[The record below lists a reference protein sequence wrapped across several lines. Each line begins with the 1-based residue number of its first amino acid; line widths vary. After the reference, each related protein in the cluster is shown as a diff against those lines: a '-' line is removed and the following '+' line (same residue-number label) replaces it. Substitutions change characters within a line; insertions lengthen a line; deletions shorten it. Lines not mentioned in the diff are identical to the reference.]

1 MRKGGYPCPRW
12 RPVGLPG
19 AGLAALTPLLDIA
32 EASQRVRLGTKVA
45 STNMDWSDAP
55 RLAAIV
61 GSSDDAIIAKDLNG
75 VILSWNRA
83 AERLFGYTASEVF
96 GNPITIIFPPDRLEE
111 EAAILNQI
119 GRGERVD
126 HYETARCH
134 KDGQIINVAVTISPI
149 RDASGKVTGAS
160 TILRDL
166 TGRNVRDQRILELQA
181 ELAHVQRLN
190 ELGQVVS
197 TLVHEVN
204 QPLTAISNYVNACRR
219 LIKTGDQERIQS
231 ALQRITDQNNRTRG
245 IVERIRDF
253 VKKRD
258 VQMRAEK
265 LSQVIEEAIALTRA
279 SVRDGGLRLTVET
292 DPPGVQVEID
302 KIQVQQV
309 LFNLL
314 RNAIEAMQDQPNREL
329 VIATSLVQGGMVEI
343 SVADTGPG
351 LVDEVRAKLFQPFV
365 TTKVHGMGVGLSVC
379 RAIVESHGG
388 RLWADDNPSRGT
400 VFRFTV
406 RHAGPDRL

>member
-1 MRKGGYPCPRW
+1 M
-12 RPVGLPG
+12 
-19 AGLAALTPLLDIA
+19 ALVNED
-32 EASQRVRLGTKVA
+32 R
-45 STNMDWSDAP
+45 SDAP
-55 RLAAIV
+55 RLATIV
-61 GSSDDAIIAKDLNG
+61 ESSDDAIIAKGLNG

-96 GNPITIIFPPDRLEE
+96 GKPITIIFLPDRLEE
-111 EAAILNQI
+111 ETRILSKI
-119 GRGERVD
+119 GRGERVH
-126 HYETARCH
+126 HYETARRH
-134 KDGQIINVAVTISPI
+134 KDGQIINVSVTASPI
-149 RDASGKVTGAS
+149 RDASGKISGVS
-160 TILRDL
+160 TIMRDL
-166 TGRNVRDQRILELQA
+166 TGRNIRDQRILELQA

-219 LIKTGDQERIQS
+219 LVKTGDEERIQS
-231 ALQRITDQNNRTRG
+231 ILQRITDQTNRTRG

-253 VKKRD
+253 VRKRD

-279 SVRDGGLRLTVET
+279 SVRDGGLTLTVET

-302 KIQVQQV
+302 KVQVQQV

-314 RNAIEAMQDQPNREL
+314 RNAIEAMQDQPKREL
-329 VIATSLVQGGMVEI
+329 VVATSLVQGGMVEI

-351 LVDEVRAKLFQPFV
+351 LVDEVRTKLFQPFV
-365 TTKVHGMGVGLSVC
+365 TTKANSMGVGLSVC
-379 RAIVESHGG
+379 RAIVESHQG
-388 RLWADDNPSRGT
+388 RMWADDNPGGGT

-406 RHAGPDRL
+406 RHVGADHQ

>member
-1 MRKGGYPCPRW
+1 M
-12 RPVGLPG
+12 
-19 AGLAALTPLLDIA
+19 LDVA
-32 EASQRVRLGTKVA
+32 EANRR
-45 STNMDWSDAP
+45 DWGSGMTSANGDRPEDA

-61 GSSDDAIIAKDLNG
+61 ESSDDAIVAKDLHG

-96 GNPITIIFPPDRLEE
+96 GRSITVIFPPDRIEE
-111 EAAILNQI
+111 EAVIL
-119 GRGERVD
+119 GRIRSGERVD
-126 HYETARCH
+126 HYETARRH
-134 KDGQIINVAVTISPI
+134 KDSQIINVSVTASPI
-149 RDASGKVTGAS
+149 RDASGKISGVS
-160 TILRDL
+160 TIMRDL
-166 TGRNVRDQRILELQA
+166 TGRNIRDQRIQELQA
-181 ELAHVQRLN
+181 ELAHIQRLN

-219 LIKTGDQERIQS
+219 LVETGDQERIQS
-231 ALQRITDQNNRTRG
+231 ILQRITDQTNRTRG

-258 VQMRAEK
+258 FQMRAEN

-279 SVRDGGLRLTVET
+279 SVRDGGLTLTVEV

-302 KIQVQQV
+302 RVQVQQV
-309 LFNLL
+309 LFNLF
-314 RNAIEAMQDQPNREL
+314 RNAIEAMQDQPTRDL
-329 VIATSLVQGGMVEI
+329 LLSSRLVQGGMVEI

-351 LVDEVRAKLFQPFV
+351 LSDEVRTKLFQPFI
-365 TTKVHGMGVGLSVC
+365 TTKPNGMGVGLSVC

-400 VFRFTV
+400 IFRFTV
-406 RHAGPDRL
+406 RHVDV

>member
-1 MRKGGYPCPRW
+1 M
-12 RPVGLPG
+12 
-19 AGLAALTPLLDIA
+19 LDIA
-32 EASQRVRLGTKVA
+32 EASRREWGSGMTSANVDRPE
-45 STNMDWSDAP
+45 DA

-61 GSSDDAIIAKDLNG
+61 ESSDDAIIAKDLNG

-96 GNPITIIFPPDRLEE
+96 GRPITIIFPLDRIEE
-111 EAAILNQI
+111 EAVILGQI
-119 GRGERVD
+119 RSGERVG
-126 HYETARCH
+126 HYETVRRC
-134 KDGQIINVAVTISPI
+134 KDGQIINVSVTTSPI
-149 RDASGKVTGAS
+149 RDASGTVTGAS
-160 TILRDL
+160 TIMRDL
-166 TGRNVRDQRILELQA
+166 TSRNIRDERILELQA

-204 QPLTAISNYVNACRR
+204 QPLTAIGNYVNACRR
-219 LIKTGDQERIQS
+219 LVKTGDQERIRS
-231 ALQRITDQNNRTRG
+231 VLERITDQTNRTRG

-258 VQMRAEK
+258 VQMRAEN

-279 SVRDGGLRLTVET
+279 SVRDRGLTLSVEVE
-292 DPPGVQVEID
+292 PLGVQVEID
-302 KIQVQQV
+302 KVQVEQV

-314 RNAIEAMQDQPNREL
+314 RNAIEAMEDQPWREL
-329 VIATSLVQGGMVEI
+329 VVATRLVQGGMVEI

-351 LVDEVRAKLFQPFV
+351 LVDEVRAKLFQPFI
-365 TTKVHGMGVGLSVC
+365 TTKPNGMGVGLSVC

-388 RLWADDNPSRGT
+388 RLWADDNSSRGT

-406 RHAGPDRL
+406 RHVGV

>member
-1 MRKGGYPCPRW
+1 MHKCFLNRGDSGWTRTQCRSFPQTKM
-12 RPVGLPG
+12 
-19 AGLAALTPLLDIA
+19 TPPIEDQTA
-32 EASQRVRLGTKVA
+32 
-45 STNMDWSDAP
+45 DP

-61 GSSDDAIIAKDLNG
+61 ESSDDAIIAKDLNG

-96 GNPITIIFPPDRLEE
+96 GRPITVIFPPDRIEE
-111 EAAILNQI
+111 EAVILDRI
-119 GRGERVD
+119 RRGETVD
-126 HYETARCH
+126 HYETARRR
-134 KDGQIINVAVTISPI
+134 KDGQIISVSATISPI
-149 RDASGKVTGAS
+149 RDASGMIVGAS

-166 TGRNVRDQRILELQA
+166 TRRNARDQRIQELQS

-219 LIKTGDQERIQS
+219 LVTTGDEERVQS
-231 ALQRITDQNNRTRG
+231 ALERIADQANRARE
-245 IVERIRDF
+245 IVQRIRDF

-258 VQMRAEK
+258 VKMRAEN
-265 LSQVIEEAIALTRA
+265 LSQVIEEAIALTRT
-279 SVRDGGLRLTVET
+279 SVGDTGLTLDTQI
-292 DPPGVQVEID
+292 DPAGLQVEID

-314 RNAIEAMQDQPNREL
+314 RNGIEAMQGQQRREL
-329 VIATSLVQGGMVEI
+329 VVATNPVQGGMVQI

-351 LVDEVRAKLFQPFV
+351 LPDEVRKRLFQPFV
-365 TTKVHGMGVGLSVC
+365 TTKASGMGVGLSVC
-379 RAIVESHGG
+379 RAIVEAHQG
-388 RLWADDNPSRGT
+388 RLWADDNPGGGT

-406 RHAGPDRL
+406 RRAGV

>member
-1 MRKGGYPCPRW
+1 M
-12 RPVGLPG
+12 
-19 AGLAALTPLLDIA
+19 TPPIEDQTA
-32 EASQRVRLGTKVA
+32 
-45 STNMDWSDAP
+45 DP

-61 GSSDDAIIAKDLNG
+61 ESSDDAIIAKDLNG

-96 GNPITIIFPPDRLEE
+96 GRPITVIFPPDRIEE
-111 EAAILNQI
+111 EAVILDRI
-119 GRGERVD
+119 RRGETVD
-126 HYETARCH
+126 HYETARRR
-134 KDGQIINVAVTISPI
+134 KDGQIISVSATISPI
-149 RDASGKVTGAS
+149 RDASGMIVGAS

-166 TGRNVRDQRILELQA
+166 TRRNARDQRIQELQS

-219 LIKTGDQERIQS
+219 LVTTGDKERVQS
-231 ALQRITDQNNRTRG
+231 ALERIADQANRARE
-245 IVERIRDF
+245 IVQRIRDF

-258 VQMRAEK
+258 VKMRAEN
-265 LSQVIEEAIALTRA
+265 LSQVIEEAIALTRT
-279 SVRDGGLRLTVET
+279 SVGDTGLTLDTQI
-292 DPPGVQVEID
+292 DPAGLQVEID

-314 RNAIEAMQDQPNREL
+314 RNGIEAMQGQQRREL
-329 VIATSLVQGGMVEI
+329 VVATNPVQGGMVQI

-351 LVDEVRAKLFQPFV
+351 LPDEVRKRLFEPFV
-365 TTKVHGMGVGLSVC
+365 TTKASGMGVGLSVC
-379 RAIVESHGG
+379 RAIVEAHQG
-388 RLWADDNPSRGT
+388 RLWADDNPGGGT

-406 RHAGPDRL
+406 RRAGV

>member
-1 MRKGGYPCPRW
+1 M
-12 RPVGLPG
+12 
-19 AGLAALTPLLDIA
+19 LDVA
-32 EASQRVRLGTKVA
+32 EANRR
-45 STNMDWSDAP
+45 DWGSGMTSANGDRPEDA

-61 GSSDDAIIAKDLNG
+61 KSSDDAIVAKDLHG

-96 GNPITIIFPPDRLEE
+96 GRSITVIFPLDRIEE
-111 EAAILNQI
+111 EAVIL
-119 GRGERVD
+119 GRIRSGERVD
-126 HYETARCH
+126 HYETARRH
-134 KDGQIINVAVTISPI
+134 KDSQIINVSVTASPI
-149 RDASGKVTGAS
+149 RHASGKISGVS
-160 TILRDL
+160 TIMRDL
-166 TGRNVRDQRILELQA
+166 TGRNIRDQRIQELQA
-181 ELAHVQRLN
+181 ELAHIQRLN

-197 TLVHEVN
+197 TLVHEVS

-219 LIKTGDQERIQS
+219 LVETEDQERIQS
-231 ALQRITDQNNRTRG
+231 ILQRITDQTNRTRG

-258 VQMRAEK
+258 FQMRAEN

-279 SVRDGGLRLTVET
+279 SVRDGGLTLTVEV

-302 KIQVQQV
+302 RVQVQQV
-309 LFNLL
+309 LFNLF
-314 RNAIEAMQDQPNREL
+314 RNAIEAMQDQPTRDLL
-329 VIATSLVQGGMVEI
+329 VSSRLVQGGMVEI

-351 LVDEVRAKLFQPFV
+351 LSDEVRTKLFQPFI
-365 TTKVHGMGVGLSVC
+365 TTKPNGMGVGLSVC

-400 VFRFTV
+400 IFRFTV
-406 RHAGPDRL
+406 RHVDV

>member
-1 MRKGGYPCPRW
+1 M
-12 RPVGLPG
+12 
-19 AGLAALTPLLDIA
+19 APLLDIA
-32 EASQRVRLGTKVA
+32 EASQRVRLGPKVA
-45 STNMDWSDAP
+45 STNMDRSDAP

-61 GSSDDAIIAKDLNG
+61 ESSDDAIIAKDLNG
-75 VILSWNRA
+75 VILSWNGA
-83 AERLFGYTASEVF
+83 AERLFGYTASEVL
-96 GNPITIIFPPDRLEE
+96 GKSVTIIFPSDRLEE
-111 EAAILNQI
+111 EASILSQI

-126 HYETARCH
+126 HYETARRR
-134 KDGQIINVAVTISPI
+134 KDGQIIHVSVTASPI
-149 RDASGKVTGAS
+149 RNASGKVTGVS
-160 TILRDL
+160 TTMRDL
-166 TGRNVRDQRILELQA
+166 TGRNIRDQQILELQA

-190 ELGQVVS
+190 ELGHVVS

-231 ALQRITDQNNRTRG
+231 VLQRITDQTNRTRG

-258 VQMRAEK
+258 VQMRAET
-265 LSQVIEEAIALTRA
+265 LSQVIDEAIALTRA
-279 SVRDGGLRLTVET
+279 SVRDRGLRLTVET
-292 DPPGVQVEID
+292 DPPGVRVEID

-314 RNAIEAMQDQPNREL
+314 RNAIEAMQDQPKREL
-329 VIATSLVQGGMVEI
+329 VVATSLVQGGMVEI

-351 LVDEVRAKLFQPFV
+351 LVAEVRAKLFQPFV

-379 RAIVESHGG
+379 RAIVELHGG
-388 RLWADDNPSRGT
+388 RLWADDNPRRGT
-400 VFRFTV
+400 IFRFTV
-406 RHAGPDRL
+406 RHVGV